1 MCQWHASETGFD
13 KLITKHNMKKIF
25 TRLFVLF
32 LLSFVTTSAWAQST
46 ITAGKVYNIV
56 NVGNSGQ
63 SMAAVGVEKSAIA
76 ATDVS
81 DYSQL
86 WYVGSG
92 TADGS
97 YTLRNLG
104 NGRYLQ
110 GAGTSACWEFATE
123 PANLYY
129 VAAGSYYTFS
139 SSNDSGGYNNMH
151 YSASQGMVV
160 GWTTG
165 ASATQW
171 TFNEVEIDAAAL
183 ETNWAEL
190 DALNNASA
198 NESIYQ
204 PYLENIFSDKS
215 CSQLNSTY
223 SSMSDSQ
230 LQDDENYSKLPEA
243 LQKMVKKVRDS
254 DWAEANCIDTKPSW
268 SSEHAKRFR
277 LQLYEPYS
285 YGRSTSNMLGIY
297 YHSDMN
303 NPTGL
308 VANCRDLLYV
318 MVEGEIK
325 EGAKLYLQPLVG
337 TGIIGGVDGV
347 ELHEGLNIVPCWADG
362 SQYFIQYVIDTYNA
376 ETREITEY
384 KLSNYS
390 PIKIH
395 IEGGDINGCFD
406 TVGDD
411 LNLADTDADWDAF
424 EARAHQYNF
433 TVIGKYMMWHMP
445 LSLDGDY
452 KDLAE
457 CLGTNETSVKAAMDV
472 WEAIESAQRLASGFM
487 SAKDIETIP
496 YAAKVFEYN
505 GNDDYYPSDYS
516 EQYNNRSL
524 AYTTADGY
532 FMFASPGGYSHYAS
546 STLYDVVKNI
556 PTGGDTWGPAHEIGH
571 THQGPINLPSTSET
585 SNNALANIS
594 NYFISRTSSRLG
606 TMSDVLSQFNNET
619 SFLGV
624 DMNSNNV
631 WDKLMMYTKLW
642 FYYHVAGNNKKFYPR
657 LFEMLRQD
665 PISRVQGTPLTG
677 EQTMLKFYKKA
688 CMAAEEDLTDFFDAF
703 GFFVPVDGTLSD
715 DYGDF
720 KTVMTQEEI
729 DAAKQEI
736 AQMAKEKGWVKNI
749 TILFIDDRVGTVIGA
764 DGTTVLARRG
774 DGSNETGVLG
784 SINDYDSDPAND
796 IYPTATGTYGYSVSG
811 NSITMTGATG
821 GVGFAIYDADGNLIS
836 FSNAYSFTLSEEA
849 QAAIASGTATVVAVN
864 ADNTTTEVADNNPS
878 QTQAALLAELIPLV
892 EDMLSYED
900 ATETKVGWYKSNALT
915 SLKTAYNN
923 AKDVYDKGELASY
936 SGVYSVLYDEYNK
949 VISSPTSKVW
959 FVEGRTYYIKNVG
972 GGTYMTLNES
982 NVIANETVPT
992 ASTPAALW
1000 QVSEGFYDTFYRIKN
1015 QSTGTY
1021 IQNPTAETNS
1031 VQYTVASNAHDFI
1044 FEEVSTGK
1052 FTIKDRG
1059 KKKYLNYHSDGTVS
1073 TWGAAGENSQWE
1085 FVYLAADN
1093 TMALRSQLED
1103 LTLLAQEL
1111 VDETAEANVEYT
1123 EIPLQVTDPSAQ
1135 YYIWCNNPD
1144 TYEGDIKYL
1153 VDGNTDGST
1162 GFFHS
1167 NYHNTASDAGY
1178 HYLEVDLGASNANTV
1193 FKFAYSTRNAGS
1205 NHPDDFTVKASN
1217 TKDNYSNTEFLYT
1230 VTSGLPDAISSEW
1243 ESPVFCSGGTPYR
1256 YLHFK
1261 IGGNNTFW
1269 HLDEFDLFVPK
1280 VSVKMLEKYSGIDD
1294 EYAIALQ
1301 ICLIESSAIINDATA
1316 TENELSTAISNLQN
1330 AYDALLSEKET
1341 VESAAIEAE
1350 KAKLEELIATAK
1362 ELYNSCAESITEVPA
1377 TETAITLQTTNENA
1391 DYYLFCN
1398 APYLADSESNDYC
1411 PASQGYNLLDGNPE
1425 TYLHTAW
1432 NGSGSV
1438 SSDGQAH
1445 YLLIDLGEDNLST
1458 YFKFSYLT
1466 RNNDGASEKPKI
1478 INVEGSNDKNTYEP
1492 IISLSGLPNA
1502 SNYTYASSVLGNG
1515 VAYRYL
1521 RLVVADTH
1529 RALWD
1534 SNGFKSFS
1542 MAEFDLWTA
1551 TIQDFVATLNAET
1564 CGSATE
1570 KEVLNV
1576 YRAVLSAEKTISIA
1590 TTPEQ
1595 LNAAYELLS
1604 KEYGILYTAMNNTA
1618 ALKENLKKLID
1629 DTQALYDKMATDKG
1643 AVNEY
1648 YSTSSLTADNLSE
1661 ALTEIEDAQTVYDNS
1676 SATVEEIKTAFDE
1689 LNVKY
1694 GVLFG
1699 IEELNVADR
1708 SELNNL
1714 IATMQSLL
1722 EQTTVNGAVEVGNVA
1737 LQVTD
1742 KTAPFYIWN
1751 YKPATDDNG
1760 IAALIDETDGTAN
1773 TGTFTGTYWQDGA
1786 VEPYTHYL
1794 EIDMGVNNVL
1804 EDLSIDYTTRNSTHE
1819 NQRPDALK
1827 FLGSNNKVDYEELY
1841 SVTTGLP
1848 ADANTKWTMPV
1859 PIELAK
1865 NYRYVRIAVSTDVG
1879 YFNMSDFNLYSN
1891 SIATVN
1897 EFYSTSDI
1905 FGCLPAVLRG
1915 YSDAKKAVAVYLLS
1929 DDYTDAKK
1937 ALQAQIDALQ
1947 AVIDANVLDR
1957 TSLEGLITQTN
1968 TMIEEVA
1975 TVSEEEAAIAM
1986 QCTDVNAPYYLYCN
2000 APGKTN
2006 NYDGDNLGVAALLD
2020 TNDDGTANT
2029 GTFLHT
2035 TYYGNDY
2042 ADDLDHYL
2050 RLDMGENEA
2059 LAAFKFNYVGRV
2071 GQTGNA
2077 PKTIVVEG
2085 SNDRENFEEIT
2096 TLSALPTANN
2106 ATYQSDVIT
2115 NGKAYRYIRFMV
2127 KETSNGSKY
2136 KEHQYFALSQ
2146 FAVTACKT
2154 IEVKTE
2160 YVSPNLPLS
2169 TLVTANN
2176 EVVDATVI
2184 KNQFYVTET
2193 VYNTTEE
2200 ELQAAYDALNLAKNL
2215 KELPVI
2221 LTTDANNPVLYKIK
2235 VKRNENVFTYKGETA
2250 DASKKPDLAAE
2261 SLGNRYQAWY
2271 FMQGTNAD
2279 SYGDVLIMP
2288 YYNEGTQNTTLRL
2301 SYADNN
2307 DGTEPVVVASV
2318 TNTTDNWYITFTEG
2332 STTEGWWNLQP
2343 EGGMDAGVNAF
2354 VNQYGGT
2361 NSTKLAFWRNA
2372 NNPSDPGSQFQF
2384 VLDETDYSLSDAYYA
2399 LYNQHAS
2406 YPDIEAGTEVGAYT
2420 QATVDVFNTEFDEAK
2435 TLLEAKNSTDDEY
2448 DTAREELV
2456 AAYEALE
2463 INMPDPAKY
2472 YVLRCN
2478 HEDRYIYV
2486 NADNKLQ
2493 WASSSYDKAQ
2503 SRAVWQFE
2511 EIDASNGTC
2520 KMKSLHTQ
2528 SYLQTISSGNQ
2539 VVFGTE
2545 GAVMT
2550 IAPSS
2555 SVDGAVIFEA
2565 GNNNIGLHAHGSENR
2580 VIGYGNG
2587 AGANHYFFEEVED
2600 VTGIKHDVTMN
2611 AVFSS
2616 VTLGYN
2622 ASVPAGV
2629 EAYNAEGLEGGYV
2642 TLVKVAGEGEVIPEN
2657 TPVILYRTDDEK
2669 TKTFTY
2675 TDATAEKPASTL
2687 LGGSLYTK
2695 YVQCDDSDYYK
2706 LMIKSGEAKMYLM
2719 YKEFD
2724 AEGNSQGATHA
2735 GGHIKC
2741 SANKIYMRVPAAQGI
2756 ASYGMRFVDYG
2767 TTDIDDVKGERGDA
2781 KTIYDLQGRKLTE
2794 ITEPGFYIVDGKKVY
2809 VK

>member
-1 MCQWHASETGFD
+1 
-13 KLITKHNMKKIF
+13 MKKIF

-1167 NYHNTASDAGY
+1167 NWHNTASDAGY

-1629 DTQALYDKMATDKG
+1629 DTQALYDKMATDEG

-1661 ALTEIEDAQTVYDNS
+1661 ALAMITAAQTVYDNS
-1676 SATVEEIKTAFDE
+1676 SATVGEINTAFNE

-1694 GVLFG
+1694 GVLYG
-1699 IEELNVADR
+1699 IEELNVAADAR
-1708 SELNNL
+1708 TDITGLIEKMEELLGEVADKTTAKTAIALQTTDANAEFYIWSNATAWDCNGIGAL
-1714 IATMQSLL
+1714 IDKNDDGTAKTGTFFGTTWDSG
-1722 EQTTVNGAVEVGNVA
+1722 TTVNNYDHYITVDLGTEIA
-1737 LQVTD
+1737 L
-1742 KTAPFYIWN
+1742 N
-1751 YKPATDDNG
+1751 
-1760 IAALIDETDGTAN
+1760 E
-1773 TGTFTGTYWQDGA
+1773 
-1786 VEPYTHYL
+1786 
-1794 EIDMGVNNVL
+1794 
-1804 EDLSIDYTTRNSTHE
+1804 LSIDYTTRNSTHS
-1819 NQRPDALK
+1819 NQRPTAIK
-1827 FLGSNNKVDYEELY
+1827 VLGSNDKEGEYVEITHLSE
-1841 SVTTGLP
+1841 G
-1848 ADANTKWTMPV
+1848 MPV
-1859 PIELAK
+1859 GQCVKWEMTSTVALD
-1865 NYRYVRIAVSTDVG
+1865 NYYRYIRFAPATEVG
-1879 YFNMSDFNLYSN
+1879 YFNMSDFNLYAHSAVKAN
-1891 SIATVN
+1891 DN
-1897 EFYSTSDI
+1897 YSTSDI
-1905 FGCLPAVLRG
+1905 TTAQLFAMN
-1915 YSDAKKAVAVYLLS
+1915 AALL
-1929 DDYTDAKK
+1929 DGIAARDNYVTEENYNT
-1937 ALQAQIDALQ
+1937 ALATLQTQYNALLM
-1947 AVIDANVLDR
+1947 IKNANVLER
-1957 TSLEGLITQTN
+1957 TSLEGLITQTS
-1968 TMIEEVA
+1968 TLIEEVA
-1975 TVSEEEAAIAM
+1975 AVDETETVLTM

-2006 NYDGDNLGVAALLD
+2006 TTWNTTDSTGVKSLLD
-2020 TNDDGTANT
+2020 DNADTY
-2029 GTFLHT
+2029 LHT
-2035 TYYGNDY
+2035 TYEGNDY

-2071 GQTGNA
+2071 GNTGNA

-2096 TLSALPTANN
+2096 TLKNLPTADNT
-2106 ATYQSDVIT
+2106 TYQSDVIT

-2221 LTTDANNPVLYKIK
+2221 LTTDANNPVLYKIRINRSALK
-2235 VKRNENVFTYKGETA
+2235 VLA
-2250 DASKKPDLAAE
+2250 IDDSDAKVPVEDFVRDDDTQS
-2261 SLGNRYQAWY
+2261 WY
-2271 FMQGTNAD
+2271 FMQGTNTE
-2279 SYGDVLIMP
+2279 SYDDIQIFP
-2288 YYNEGTQNTTLRL
+2288 YWYNGAANTTLRL
-2301 SYADNN
+2301 GAASADNAA
-2307 DGTEPVVVASV
+2307 GTVTAVEGTDA
-2318 TNTTDNWYITFTEG
+2318 TNTIQNWYITRASGTE
-2332 STTEGWWNLQP
+2332 EGWWNIQP
-2343 EGGMDAGVNAF
+2343 EGKANYFSNNGGIANKMGFWNSASDNGSEFQFLLDCPYTDLSIIFGASVARQAEDNAPGYYANAANYNA
-2354 VNQYGGT
+2354 VYDIASGYVT
-2361 NSTKLAFWRNA
+2361 NA
-2372 NNPSDPGSQFQF
+2372 NGTDEEYTAALDNLIAAKTALSDGGRVPSD
-2384 VLDETDYSLSDAYYA
+2384 
-2399 LYNQHAS
+2399 
-2406 YPDIEAGTEVGAYT
+2406 
-2420 QATVDVFNTEFDEAK
+2420 
-2435 TLLEAKNSTDDEY
+2435 
-2448 DTAREELV
+2448 
-2456 AAYEALE
+2456 ALE
-2463 INMPDPAKY
+2463 
-2472 YVLRCN
+2472 
-2478 HEDRYIYV
+2478 
-2486 NADNKLQ
+2486 
-2493 WASSSYDKAQ
+2493 
-2503 SRAVWQFE
+2503 
-2511 EIDASNGTC
+2511 
-2520 KMKSLHTQ
+2520 
-2528 SYLQTISSGNQ
+2528 
-2539 VVFGTE
+2539 
-2545 GAVMT
+2545 
-2550 IAPSS
+2550 
-2555 SVDGAVIFEA
+2555 DGAVYRIMNLITNTAA
-2565 GNNNIGLHAHGSENR
+2565 GYEYHYIQNSSATIAFPTTPAVDDNSCLWVCKANSDGTYEFVSALGTLSLGWKEGSENAQAFTIADG
-2580 VIGYGNG
+2580 V
-2587 AGANHYFFEEVED
+2587 
-2600 VTGIKHDVTMN
+2600 VTGAKCMKNSSNQRMALTNEKYGSLAFNHASNDEVQSSNWSTDWYFDKIDDADVKFN
-2611 AVFSS
+2611 VNISSRRFSS
-2616 VTLGYN
+2616 LYLPYDVEVPDGVGAFTAVAVDGTAVELVRVADKLDSSRHGTV
-2622 ASVPAGV
+2622 VPAR
-2629 EAYNAEGLEGGYV
+2629 
-2642 TLVKVAGEGEVIPEN
+2642 
-2657 TPVILYRTDDEK
+2657 TPVILYIEDIDVTQAGSFEFAYTTDEANLPDDVKANVDAAIIHGHILK
-2669 TKTFTY
+2669 TPILCENSY
-2675 TDATAEKPASTL
+2675 R
-2687 LGGSLYTK
+2687 
-2695 YVQCDDSDYYK
+2695 YYK
-2706 LMIKSGEAKMYLM
+2706 LGGKSGDTVSKMYWM
-2719 YKEFD
+2719 WKEYGSD
-2724 AEGNSQGATHA
+2724 GVIADGNA
-2735 GGHIKC
+2735 GTDNGGYISC
-2741 SANKIYMRVPAAQGI
+2741 SANKIYMKVAETLAAN
-2756 ASYGMRFVDYG
+2756 SFSMRFGADSG
-2767 TTDIDDVKGERGDA
+2767 TTGIDGLSDQSA
-2781 KTIYDLQGRKLTE
+2781 KDREIYDLQGRKLSE
-2794 ITEPGFYIVDGKKVY
+2794 ITEPGIYIVNGKKVY